1 MRNIHLKLS
10 AIILTIAITGFLSET
25 TLNLNGAYG
34 QANRSGVVAASYK
47 IAPTGQIA
55 MRLTGT
61 LNLFGTSTLHDWT
74 MSARSLQGNAQFEI
88 SGNSKLTGISALNF
102 ILPVKNLK
110 GDKDGLNENAYDA
123 LKADKY
129 SNIQFTMTSATIS
142 SNGGASYTIYANG
155 NLFIAGVT
163 RYVTMQVR
171 TQLNADG
178 TVTCS
183 GTQDLKMSDFNV
195 ERPSFMFGVMKTGDE
210 LKLNYNLVFVR

>member
-10 AIILTIAITGFLSET
+10 AIILTIAITGFMSET

-34 QANRSGVVAASYK
+34 QANRFSSVAASYK

-88 SGNSKLTGISALNF
+88 SGNGKLTGITALNF
-102 ILPVKNLK
+102 VLPVKNLK

-129 SNIQFTMTSATIS
+129 SSIQFTMTSATIS
-142 SNGGASYTIYANG
+142 STGGSSYTIYANG

-183 GTQDLKMSDFNV
+183 GTQALKMSDFNV